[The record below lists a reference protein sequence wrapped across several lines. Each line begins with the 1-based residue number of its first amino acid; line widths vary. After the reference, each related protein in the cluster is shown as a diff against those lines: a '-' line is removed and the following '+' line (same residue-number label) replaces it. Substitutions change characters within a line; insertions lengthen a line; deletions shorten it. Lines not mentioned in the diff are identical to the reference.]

1 MKMHFKE
8 IKYLNSFSQL
18 KQDHV
23 FLYYIYTITRFSK
36 IIYNGLTVYFL
47 IYLDFL
53 MVLNSIEKPLYY
65 LFIRYIHS
73 FQIDL

>member
-36 IIYNGLTVYFL
+36 IIYNICLLPSLAAVCNGVPRLVTRLRL
-47 IYLDFL
+47 IDCYYKS
-53 MVLNSIEKPLYY
+53 NSI
-65 LFIRYIHS
+65 
-73 FQIDL
+73 